1 MPYSNT
7 KEKYLNGLKHGIT
20 RSRNNVAVGLA
31 PDRGRT
37 GFAKKNFQPGDFV
50 CEYVGTIRQ
59 LDSRKGD
66 WGDLC
71 NQQLNTGCYCL
82 DVTFNGIRYVID
94 ATDEPN
100 HPGRYINHARQNP
113 NLVMLQPVTL
123 AGELHCGLVAK
134 RLIKA
139 GQELFFDYGIPA
151 SDDHP
156 WLNSDA
162 KKIGI
167 TIDKGTEI
175 MFVYHSFCCLQ
186 PN

>member
-1 MPYSNT
+1 
-7 KEKYLNGLKHGIT
+7 
-20 RSRNNVAVGLA
+20 
-31 PDRGRT
+31 
-37 GFAKKNFQPGDFV
+37 
-50 CEYVGTIRQ
+50 
-59 LDSRKGD
+59 
-66 WGDLC
+66 
-71 NQQLNTGCYCL
+71 
-82 DVTFNGIRYVID
+82 
-94 ATDEPN
+94 
-100 HPGRYINHARQNP
+100 
-113 NLVMLQPVTL
+113 MLQPVTL
-123 AGELHCGLVAK
+123 AGQLHCGLVAK

-139 GQELFFDYGIPA
+139 RQELFFDYGIPA